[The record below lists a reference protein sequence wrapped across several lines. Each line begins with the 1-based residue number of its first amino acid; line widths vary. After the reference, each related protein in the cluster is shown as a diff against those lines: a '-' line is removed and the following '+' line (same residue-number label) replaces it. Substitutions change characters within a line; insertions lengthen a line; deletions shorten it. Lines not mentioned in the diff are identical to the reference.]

1 MMVIGLITKCM
12 DKEDS
17 HGQMVNT
24 MLENIRMIKRTVMG
38 NFIGQM
44 ENITKEVGRMDRN
57 MVKQFKDNHKLI
69 LLEIGKMEKEFLKN
83 EI

>member
-1 MMVIGLITKCM
+1 M
-12 DKEDS
+12 DKEGS

-24 MLENIRMIKRTVMG
+24 MLENTKMIKRTVTG

-44 ENITKEVGRMDRN
+44 VNIIKEDGRMGRS
-57 MVKQFKDNHKLI
+57 MVKLSKDNHKLI

-83 EI
+83 E